1 MKRTIRAL
9 LVALG
14 FSAAVAVSQSALA
27 QSGGPQSANIF
38 DPAREQV
45 ERQASQPLNN
55 APVWRAVNSG
65 REHTTNIPAR
75 EAGVLIQSEG
85 EQWRQLRPSL
95 YSAGGALLAAVIVLL
110 IAFYLIRGPIRVEAP
125 LTGRMIERFSPVERI
140 AHWTMAISF
149 VVLGLTGLL
158 LTFGKFLVL
167 PVVGYTLF
175 GWLASVAKNLHNFVA
190 PVFLVSIPVFIVIF
204 VRDNLPKA
212 YDFKWLAAFGGL
224 FGRGSHPPSGRFN
237 GGEKLLFWGLVCL
250 LSIVLI
256 VSGLVM
262 LFPNFEQTRQQMQLA
277 NTVHLITAML
287 GIAMALGHIY
297 LGTIGQVGAYQ
308 AMRDG
313 HVDETWA
320 KEHHPLWY
328 DDVKS
333 GRARGATSPDRAS
346 GSPAAAG
353 VPGHSD

>member
-14 FSAAVAVSQSALA
+14 FSAALAASQSALA

-38 DPAREQV
+38 DAAKEQV
-45 ERQASQPLNN
+45 ERQNSQPLNN

-65 REHTTNIPAR
+65 VAHTTNNPAN

-110 IAFYLIRGPIRVEAP
+110 MAFYLIRGPIRVDAP

-140 AHWTMAISF
+140 AHWTMAIAF

-158 LTFGKFLVL
+158 LTFGKYLVL
-167 PVVGYTLF
+167 PVIGYTLF
-175 GWLASVAKNLHNFVA
+175 GWLASVAKNLHNFIA

-204 VRDNLPKA
+204 VRDNLLKA
-212 YDFKWLAAFGGL
+212 YDLKWLAAFGGL
-224 FGRGSHPPSGRFN
+224 LGGANHPPSGRFN
-237 GGEKLLFWGLVCL
+237 GGEKVLFWGLVCL

-328 DDVKS
+328 DDAK
-333 GRARGATSPDRAS
+333 
-346 GSPAAAG
+346 AAG
-353 VPGHSD
+353 VRASTASDEPSGAPVAAVAPGHSN